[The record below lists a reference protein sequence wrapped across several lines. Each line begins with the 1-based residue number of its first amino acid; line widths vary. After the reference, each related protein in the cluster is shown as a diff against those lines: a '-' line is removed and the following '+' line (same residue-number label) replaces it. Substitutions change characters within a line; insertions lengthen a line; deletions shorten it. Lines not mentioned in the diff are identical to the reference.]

1 MHNILQKLAPA
12 AGGVLPAPGPS
23 NFGGCYACA
32 IGFSLTVS
40 IEIVY
45 WIIVK
50 PFGLKKKQCQYKTC
64 TQHHYPSPTAK
75 RITTLGQ
82 GTITT
87 ALLIFIGFRFYLVAH
102 RYLNLPI
109 PDENRNQ
116 IKPFAL
122 E

>member
-1 MHNILQKLAPA
+1 MIA
-12 AGGVLPAPGPS
+12 A
-23 NFGGCYACA
+23 NFGGCYGCA
-32 IGFSLTVS
+32 IGFSITS
-40 IEIVY
+40 SMEIVY

-50 PFGLKKKQCQYKTC
+50 PFGLKQKQCQYETC

-82 GTITT
+82 GAITT
-87 ALLIFIGFRFYLVAH
+87 ALLIFTGFRFYLVTH